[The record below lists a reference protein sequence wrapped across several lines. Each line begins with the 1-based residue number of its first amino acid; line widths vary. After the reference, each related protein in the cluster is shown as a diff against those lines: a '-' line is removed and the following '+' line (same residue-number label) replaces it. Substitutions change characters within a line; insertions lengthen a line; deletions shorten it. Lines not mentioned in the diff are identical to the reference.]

1 MNKRLFNA
9 LISVSAASTGAKQLA
24 NQMIAKS
31 SPELIKQLYDKIET
45 LEAVIADLTSVVDAP
60 EIIYDDEARD
70 LAINL
75 LARMKDLDA
84 AALHQLDRS
93 YLSLYPRFVR
103 AIVATELK
111 NKAIELG
118 TYPLAE
124 WLDVIALN
132 GEIK

>member
-31 SPELIKQLYDKIET
+31 SPELIKQLYDKSET

-75 LARMKDLDA
+75 RARMKDLDA

-93 YLSLYPRFVR
+93 YLRLYPRFVR